1 MLSKKYTVAVVL
13 ALLLLSAATVVF
25 LWQKQG
31 NPASATAGD
40 NTANSGYI
48 SQNTAPVPEPPAV
61 LIAVN
66 QSVTIR
72 NYFKF
77 IDDLVRHYADSVPY
91 PLTEHFLVRTN
102 PWLIDSLAETDY
114 YRQMEHGN
122 FVYDQRQMV
131 VLHPG
136 DTLRLPGPVTA
147 AALAEQIKNTR
158 LDINIPA
165 FRLRIVEA
173 DSTLYDF
180 PVRVGKNEKKYLGM
194 AGHTVDLRT
203 QTGTGEIIRINR
215 DPAFYKPETGER
227 YYLTNR
233 DDGRRTW
240 MPIIPWL
247 EPAIGGRRLGQL
259 IHPTTNPKTLGK
271 PASHGCIGLKEGDAW
286 RVYYHAPL
294 GTRVVIRY
302 DLTEIAPTGDTLRY
316 NDIYQYQSRRKNT
329 VLAGIQWPAKF
340 AGRCMCDP

>member
-1 MLSKKYTVAVVL
+1 MLSKKYAAAVVL
-13 ALLLLSAATVVF
+13 ALLILGAAAVVF

-31 NPASATAGD
+31 KTATATSGTKPD
-40 NTANSGYI
+40 NTGSTTPDNM
-48 SQNTAPVPEPPAV
+48 PVPEPPAV
-61 LIAVN
+61 LIVVN
-66 QSVTIR
+66 QPVSIR

-77 IDDLVRHYADSVPY
+77 MDGLVRQYAGSVPY
-91 PLTEHFLVRTN
+91 PLNEHMVVRAN
-102 PWLIDSLAETDY
+102 PWLIDSLACTDY
-114 YRQMEHGN
+114 YLQLERGN

-131 VLHPG
+131 VLKAG

-147 AALAEQIKNTR
+147 ATLAEQIKNTR

-165 FRLRIVEA
+165 FRLRIIEN
-173 DSTLYDF
+173 DSTLYTF

-194 AGHTVDLRT
+194 AGHAVDLRT

-227 YYLTNR
+227 YYFTNR
-233 DDGRRTW
+233 DDGKKTW

-271 PASHGCIGLKEGDAW
+271 AASHGCIGLKEGDAW

-302 DLTEIAPTGDTLRY
+302 DLTELAPNGDTLRF
-316 NDIYQYQSRRKNT
+316 NDIYHYEAHRKKP
-329 VLAGIQWPAKF
+329 VLAGIRVPAKF
-340 AGRCMCDP
+340 TGLCICDP

>member
-1 MLSKKYTVAVVL
+1 MLSKKYTVAL
-13 ALLLLSAATVVF
+13 ALSLFLLIGTAVVF
-25 LWQKQG
+25 LWLERG
-31 NPASATAGD
+31 NTAAASGETAGTVSTIVQNSATAE
-40 NTANSGYI
+40 
-48 SQNTAPVPEPPAV
+48 EPPAA
-61 LIAVN
+61 LIIIN
-66 QSVTIR
+66 QPVSIR
-72 NYFKF
+72 SYFKF
-77 IDDLVRHYADSVPY
+77 MDGLVKQYADSVPY
-91 PLTEHFLVRTN
+91 PLNEHILVRGN
-102 PWLIDSLAETDY
+102 PWLIDSLTETDY
-114 YRQMEHGN
+114 YRQMERGV

-165 FRLRIVEA
+165 FRLRIAEG
-173 DSTLYDF
+173 DSILYDF

-194 AGHTVDLRT
+194 AGHAVDLRT

-215 DPAFYKPETGER
+215 DPAFYKPENGER
-227 YYLTNR
+227 YYFTNR
-233 DDGRRTW
+233 DDGRKTW

-302 DLTEIAPTGDTLRY
+302 DLTEISPNGDTLRY
-316 NDIYQYQSRRKNT
+316 NDIYQYKSRRKNT
-329 VLAGIQWPAKF
+329 VLAGIQWPAKL
-340 AGRCMCDP
+340 AGLCMCDP